1 MKGTP
6 LALAVSILT
15 LTLIGVASL
24 YGALTPD
31 AASSGASMFAGPFIG
46 VVLFVITAVDLVVIW
61 TIKWRVREGVWLA
74 AFGAALALAIAGAE
88 LRQTYPA
95 GSRRSFPRAF
105 QEVHLKNFNLT
116 ESLLLARN
124 LRQGRG
130 NTLPKADGTVEID
143 TYRMPGYAMFVAAA
157 AALRSAP
164 EDLLGLAISAVYAQV
179 WAFALGLGCFAYC
192 AVGSVGMRKAA
203 VMVAGAAWFPQ
214 SFDLTQADSVILT
227 CGLLIAAALCAFHS
241 SERRAEDVP
250 LGRHLLVHAAFA
262 LYFLMRSDV
271 IVGWLGVSLFLYWK
285 RPRWLILPLIMFL
298 LVGGSWGLY
307 KKRHG
312 SDFVMTTS
320 NQGHVAFVGLWQTLP
335 HRFIWEPNDE
345 SYVRWIGEHG
355 YRYTEPRTDRFAVR
369 EVLRFWLTYPG
380 FVAANAWY
388 RIYSYFRYWAW
399 SGSLALFSS
408 RVFGVIARRFAWWF
422 VFAAC
427 IAALL
432 TRFDL
437 PRTFLLAWPLVLNLP
452 LFWIL
457 QFNGRYLDFV
467 SCSVMFTAVS
477 VMLDPRFWQSIGGA
491 RRQLV
496 LWGLVGTV
504 WLSAPL
510 ITHAV
515 FTDRFRYW
523 TPLLDPSES
532 TLNVER

>member
-1 MKGTP
+1 
-6 LALAVSILT
+6 
-15 LTLIGVASL
+15 
-24 YGALTPD
+24 
-31 AASSGASMFAGPFIG
+31 
-46 VVLFVITAVDLVVIW
+46 
-61 TIKWRVREGVWLA
+61 
-74 AFGAALALAIAGAE
+74 
-88 LRQTYPA
+88 
-95 GSRRSFPRAF
+95 
-105 QEVHLKNFNLT
+105 
-116 ESLLLARN
+116 
-124 LRQGRG
+124 
-130 NTLPKADGTVEID
+130 
-143 TYRMPGYAMFVAAA
+143 
-157 AALRSAP
+157 
-164 EDLLGLAISAVYAQV
+164 
-179 WAFALGLGCFAYC
+179 
-192 AVGSVGMRKAA
+192 
-203 VMVAGAAWFPQ
+203 
-214 SFDLTQADSVILT
+214 
-227 CGLLIAAALCAFHS
+227 
-241 SERRAEDVP
+241 
-250 LGRHLLVHAAFA
+250 
-262 LYFLMRSDV
+262 
-271 IVGWLGVSLFLYWK
+271 
-285 RPRWLILPLIMFL
+285 LPLTRFL

-335 HRFIWEPNDE
+335 HRFVWQPSDE

-380 FVAANAWY
+380 FVTANAWY

-399 SGSLALFSS
+399 SGSLALLPS

-422 VFAAC
+422 LFAPC

-467 SCSVMFTAVS
+467 SCSVVFTAVS
-477 VMLDPRFWQSIGGA
+477 VMLDAGFWRSIGGV

-496 LWGLVGTV
+496 VWGLVVTM

-515 FTDRFRYW
+515 FADRFRYW
-523 TPLLDPSES
+523 TPLLDPSDS